1 MPTVKNFSVARTQRS
16 YDPAVPTPGSEV
28 YSYSPGENGAARSGR
43 NGAYD
48 HPTAAGLVEGRVPT
62 ETRPWGVAQTN
73 PVTAAAITTNANGP
87 IEVRNTLVVATTTTI
102 TAQAAEGA
110 AAGLI
115 VSFTSTDAD
124 PTQLDA
130 LTVVDGGDNYTTGD
144 TVEIDGYPG
153 SVVTVTV

>member
-1 MPTVKNFSVARTQRS
+1 MATIKNFSVARTQKS
-16 YDPAVPTPGSEV
+16 YDPAVPTPGSTV
-28 YSYSPGENGAARSGR
+28 YSYSPGEPGAARSGR

-48 HPTAAGLVEGRVPT
+48 HPTAAGLVEGRIPT

-73 PVTAAAITTNANGP
+73 PATAAAITNNADGP

-102 TAQAAEGA
+102 TTASGN

-115 VSFTSTDAD
+115 VSFTSTNAD
-124 PTQLDA
+124 PTQLAA
-130 LTVVDGGDNYTTGD
+130 LTVVDGGDGYTTGD
-144 TVEIDGYPG
+144 TVEVDGYPG